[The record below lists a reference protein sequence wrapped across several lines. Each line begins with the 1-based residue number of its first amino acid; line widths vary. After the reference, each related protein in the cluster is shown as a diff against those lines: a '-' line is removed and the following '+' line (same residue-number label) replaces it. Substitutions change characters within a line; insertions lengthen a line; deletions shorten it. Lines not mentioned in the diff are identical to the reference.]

1 MAMSAHKS
9 AVGIVLVIV
18 LFGRTGFCSGA
29 GGMFFREYWGQYD
42 EKISNT
48 KEKRW
53 RVNDEAVSLHERF
66 GKRSEPAANGLAL
79 IDVPEDLFG
88 LDGAELYLEMWGG
101 HPRTANKRLY
111 VNGRG
116 PYVTGDD
123 GAEEGNCAYSYPTID
138 LAPGHLVR
146 GTNALQFACDR
157 GQSFWG
163 HFIIDNM
170 CIRCYLKADHPDLVA
185 AGVQDFTAE
194 VQVGESGRVLKDS
207 TVLSLYCP
215 KEFEQSVVSVD
226 YFGRYFGYDDNGNRL
241 ENDWHGYTQNRQYKN
256 HIGRATAAPFRV
268 KWDTTMIPDQ
278 DKPMA
283 VKAVV
288 SLKEG
293 FQYVTPV
300 LEGLSF
306 PADRNKV
313 RMYKCARMPVPFW
326 SRANNVKTADMDL
339 PGDISGVEQAR
350 LMVKIWDGGEGTVK
364 DHFKI
369 NGRSYPI
376 TSGRHIHDV
385 VFTDVQVDISDLK
398 DGENT
403 ITLLSDTE
411 HHGIEVLLPGPCF
424 VLRYGKSAAVTGL
437 NIQD

>member
-1 MAMSAHKS
+1 MQMSTHKS
-9 AVGIVLVIV
+9 MVWIVLVIV
-18 LFGRTGFCSGA
+18 LFAHPGFCSRTD
-29 GGMFFREYWGQYD
+29 GMFFREYWAQYD
-42 EKISNT
+42 GKISNM

-66 GKRSEPAANGLAL
+66 GKRSEVTANGLAL

-88 LDGAELYLEMWGG
+88 LDRAQLYLELWGG

-123 GAEEGNCAYSYPTID
+123 GAREGNCAYSCPTIA
-138 LAPGHLVR
+138 LKPAHLVR
-146 GTNALQFACDR
+146 GTNAIQFACDK
-157 GQSFWG
+157 GSSFWG

-170 CIRCYLKADHPDLVA
+170 CIRCYLKADHPDLVT
-185 AGVQDFTAE
+185 AGVQNFTAE
-194 VQVGESGRVLKDS
+194 VKMDDSPYGIKDS
-207 TVLSLYCP
+207 TVLSLCCP

-226 YFGRYFGYDDNGNRL
+226 YFGRYFGYDDNGSRL
-241 ENDWHGYTQNRQYKN
+241 ENGWHGYTQNRQYKN
-256 HIGRATAAPFRV
+256 HTGRAASPPFRAT
-268 KWDTTMIPDQ
+268 WDTAMIPDQ

-293 FQYVTPV
+293 FHYVTPV
-300 LEGLSF
+300 LDGLTF
-306 PADRNKV
+306 CAGRNKV

-326 SRANNVKTADMDL
+326 SRANNVKTAVINLPRDL
-339 PGDISGVEQAR
+339 SEVEQAR

-369 NGRSYPI
+369 NGHPYPL
-376 TSGRHIHDV
+376 TSGKHIHDV
-385 VFTDVQVDISDLK
+385 VFTDVPVDISYLK
-398 DGENT
+398 GGENT
-403 ITLLSDTE
+403 LTLLSDTV
-411 HHGIEVLLPGPCF
+411 HHGIEVLLPGPCLI
-424 VLRYGKSAAVTGL
+424 LRYAKNATVAGQ
-437 NIQD
+437 NI